1 MERRIALERVMQRKD
16 VTVASDDGAVTFSLE
31 RCAGGVYMERTRS
44 RPHARRIVPKCER
57 QERAGQIL
65 EGHDMFGPTVALQ
78 GAGTSN
84 AGRSGLSW
92 CGRRQPRQADHSPR
106 QVQDVE
112 SAAKGLAAPAPGR
125 RARHRAL
132 EVRSPDGS
140 LLAARRP
147 RRCVALD
154 QLRCRLQPALADEGD
169 RKPGSGGSFFAPA
182 ARCAVAGAD
191 HASITWRLWPLTG
204 LRLNSTL
211 LIAISSR
218 YATAMSSR
226 MSERTG
232 HGFCRADYL
241 ASWLQI
247 VVPVIP
253 CTLGSGLVTASWPS
267 NGTRAR
273 GATGGR
279 CRWHS
284 HASPRSGGDR
294 VVIHVVDFLQ
304 EL

>member
-154 QLRCRLQPALADEGD
+154 QLRCRLQPPLADEGD
-169 RKPGSGGSFFAPA
+169 RKPGSGGSFF
-182 ARCAVAGAD
+182 CA
-191 HASITWRLWPLTG
+191 
-204 LRLNSTL
+204 
-211 LIAISSR
+211 
-218 YATAMSSR
+218 
-226 MSERTG
+226 
-232 HGFCRADYL
+232 C
-241 ASWLQI
+241 
-247 VVPVIP
+247 
-253 CTLGSGLVTASWPS
+253 CTL
-267 NGTRAR
+267 
-273 GATGGR
+273 R
-279 CRWHS
+279 CCWRR
-284 HASPRSGGDR
+284 PRQH
-294 VVIHVVDFLQ
+294 HVALMAAHRSAF
-304 EL
+304 ELDPPHRDQFSLRHRDVLKNE